1 MDTATSPGAPA
12 WSTRRLARRAALL
25 SAALASVLAF
35 TGCTSIRPPEAPAK
49 ATAVA
54 VARPTPGQV
63 TTVAAT
69 APGSTG
75 TATSTPRVL
84 IDSRTPPP
92 SGRLDAATLDAA
104 LAPVRTRHPG
114 DLSVAWAPVG
124 RPDLVQVVGS
134 TRDVE
139 AWSTI
144 KVPISLAV
152 SQAADGQPSPSTSKR
167 MRLSLTHS
175 DNAASAALWRSLGD
189 PDARVE
195 AVLAATGDPT
205 TRPGRS
211 AAGKAI
217 AFGLTPWQPDDSAR
231 FAAMLPCARHAD
243 PVLTL
248 MGYVIPDH
256 SWGLGTIAD
265 ARFKGGWG
273 PSPHGYLARQI
284 GVVPRADGRAVAV
297 ALATQPKTGG
307 HEEATATLTDAT
319 RILVSLLSA
328 EDGGVCSSS

>member
-1 MDTATSPGAPA
+1 MARPA
-12 WSTRRLARRAALL
+12 LVAAAFVSLLGLA
-25 SAALASVLAF
+25 
-35 TGCTSIRPPEAPAK
+35 GCTSIRPPLAPA
-49 ATAVA
+49 ATASA

-63 TTVAAT
+63 TTVTAAAG
-69 APGSTG
+69 APPASG
-75 TATSTPRVL
+75 TPSRAASPRVL
-84 IDSRTPPP
+84 IDSTTPPP
-92 SGRLDAATLDAA
+92 TGRLDTATLDAA
-104 LAPVRTRHPG
+104 LGPVRTRHSA

-139 AWSTI
+139 AWSTL

-152 SQAADGQPSPSTSKR
+152 SQAAEGAPSPSTSKR
-167 MRLSLTHS
+167 MRLALTHS

-189 PDARVE
+189 SDGRVR

-211 AAGKAI
+211 AAGGSV
-217 AFGLTPWQPDDSAR
+217 AFGLTPWQVDDSAR
-231 FAAMLPCARHAD
+231 FAAMLPCARHSG

-256 SWGLGTIAD
+256 SWGLGTVAD

-297 ALATQPKTGG
+297 ALATQPKEGG
-307 HEEATATLTDAT
+307 HEEATETLSEAT

-328 EDGGVCSSS
+328 EDGGTCPAS